1 MSTHSS
7 PTRLSVVLLVLIVA
21 ACSDAATPPTSPRAA
36 ASASA
41 DRSSD
46 GGISPGVA
54 LVIRQ
59 LAAQRGLVAM
69 PAAPRVR
76 PELVKL
82 GQALMFDPILSGRKN
97 ISCAT
102 CHFPAYAMGDGKSL
116 SVGEGGVGL
125 GPTREHPQ
133 GVFIPRNAPALF
145 DVGMMK
151 HLFWDGRVQVAA
163 DGSISTPA
171 GAQVTPAM
179 QRTFEFGPA
188 SALGM
193 FPVTNHFEM
202 RGQPGTSALADI
214 PDSDNPAIWSAL
226 MQRLGEIPEY
236 RALFEAAYPGTRFRD
251 MTFAHASNAIG
262 GFLVAQLTFG
272 NAPWDR
278 FLRGDDNALTPRQ
291 AAGAQTFLSIKC
303 SICHTGATLSDDAF
317 HDVAIAQL
325 GPGEGDGASGRDDF
339 GRMRVTGDPADRYL
353 FRTTPLRNVELTGP
367 YGHDGAI
374 TDLRAFIDHYS
385 ESDVKLL
392 AYDPMQLEP
401 SLQSTLL
408 PSATDILAQRDT
420 IIRGVVLSSETVDAL
435 VDYMSALTDP
445 AARTI
450 DRLIPARAATS
461 SPRRCWRCRGRS
473 CSSRRSG
480 AARR

>member
-1 MSTHSS
+1 MFTHSS
-7 PTRLSVVLLVLIVA
+7 PTRLVVGLAVFVLA
-21 ACSDAATPPTSPRAA
+21 ACSDAPAPPTAPRAA
-36 ASASA
+36 TSALA
-41 DRSSD
+41 DRASD
-46 GGISPGVA
+46 RGISPGVA

-59 LAAQRGLVAM
+59 MAAGRGVVAM
-69 PAAPRVR
+69 PPAPRVR

-125 GPTREHPQ
+125 GPDREHPQ
-133 GVFIPRNAPALF
+133 GVFIARNAPALF
-145 DVGMMK
+145 DMAMMK
-151 HLFWDGRVQVAA
+151 HLFWDGRVQRVA
-163 DGSISTPA
+163 DGTVSTPA

-188 SALGM
+188 SALAM
-193 FPVTNHFEM
+193 FPVTSHAEM

-226 MQRLGEIPEY
+226 MRRLGEIPEY

-262 GFLVAQLTFG
+262 GFLVAQLTFA

-278 FLRGDDNALTPRQ
+278 FLRGDDRALTARQ
-291 AAGAQTFLSIKC
+291 AAGAQTFLALKC

-317 HDVAIAQL
+317 HDVAVPQL

-367 YGHDGAI
+367 YGHDGAF

-385 ESDVKLL
+385 ESDVQLL

-401 SLQSTLL
+401 ALRGTLL

-420 IIRGVVLSSETVDAL
+420 LLRGVVLTPGTVDQL

-445 AARTI
+445 AARSL
-450 DRLIPARAATS
+450 DHLIPRRVPS
-461 SPRRCWRCRGRS
+461 GLPVPRP
-473 CSSRRSG
+473 
-480 AARR
+480 